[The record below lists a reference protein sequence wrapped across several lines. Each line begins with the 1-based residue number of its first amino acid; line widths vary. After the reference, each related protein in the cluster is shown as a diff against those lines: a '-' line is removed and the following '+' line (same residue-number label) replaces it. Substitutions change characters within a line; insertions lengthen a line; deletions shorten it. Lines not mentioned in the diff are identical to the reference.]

1 MAKKKDPP
9 PPTAEAPPTS
19 APTAAPEPTA
29 TGDRPV
35 HELRLGRVRCS
46 VWKNES
52 DTGPWY
58 SVKLTRLYKTDDGW
72 KASASLNRDD
82 LLPAAK
88 LCEEAALWIF
98 RQQQQPTSPGVET
111 PLPPTNGDDIP
122 F

>member
-1 MAKKKDPP
+1 MAKKKDD
-9 PPTAEAPPTS
+9 PTRPAEAPPT
-19 APTAAPEPTA
+19 PEPTQ
-29 TGDRPV
+29 GERPF

-52 DTGPWY
+52 DSGPWY

-72 KASASLNRDD
+72 KASAGLNRDD

-98 RQQQQPTSPGVET
+98 RQQQQPNGHAAEGA
-111 PLPPTNGDDIP
+111 PPSAAEDPIP

>member
-1 MAKKKDPP
+1 MAKKKDV
-9 PPTAEAPPTS
+9 PTRPAEAPP
-19 APTAAPEPTA
+19 PTPEPT
-29 TGDRPV
+29 TQGERPA

-46 VWKNES
+46 IWKNES

-72 KASASLNRDD
+72 KASPGLNRDD

-98 RQQQQPTSPGVET
+98 RQQQQPVGAGEGYAPAT
-111 PLPPTNGDDIP
+111 PADEPIP

>member
-1 MAKKKDPP
+1 MARTKTAPP
-9 PPTAEAPPTS
+9 RPAEAPT
-19 APTAAPEPTA
+19 TTPETPA

-72 KASASLNRDD
+72 KASPSLNRDD

-98 RQQQQPTSPGVET
+98 RQQQQPTPAPDGT
-111 PLPPTNGDDIP
+111 PPPADGDDIP